1 MNHYIR
7 YASVK
12 WLLFLVTCI
21 AGAADADRDPLDVSI
36 AFMPEHVDP
45 AKKFFVTFTVSVP
58 RESIDIRLLVTDR
71 TFEGFRIAGSYD
83 RRQELADGGYRLR
96 RSFRLQPQPGSSRF
110 RMAPLAIEW
119 QDTASE
125 TVSAFGYRLVPAIVF
140 ERREYRHDEPTVI
153 GGMQRLPV
161 LYERSPW
168 PIAITVAGLIML
180 AAVIIAIQHRR
191 PGTTVSP
198 TPREQAQTELDALLE
213 RHLPEHELWTDFY
226 VELTLILRRFIERTG
241 NIPASEQTT
250 RELLKAIHNDS
261 RFTPAWIEAVAELFN
276 HADRVKY
283 AGYQP
288 DIESAHRAVCATRKC
303 IETAEPE
310 TFDHV
315 ATG

>member
-7 YASVK
+7 YTVFR

-21 AGAADADRDPLDVSI
+21 AGAADADRDPLDVSF

-45 AKKFFVTFTVSVP
+45 ARFFFVTVTVSVP

-83 RRQELADGGYRLR
+83 RRQELAEGGYRLQ

-110 RMAPLAIEW
+110 RMAPLALEW
-119 QDTASE
+119 QDNASE
-125 TVSAFGYRLVPAIVF
+125 TVAAFGYQLVPAMVF
-140 ERREYRHDEPTVI
+140 ERREYRHDETAVI
-153 GGMQRLPV
+153 GGMQRLPI

-168 PIAITVAGLIML
+168 PIVITVAGLIML
-180 AAVIIAIQHRR
+180 AAVIIAIQRRR

-198 TPREQAQTELDALLE
+198 TPREQARTELDALLE

-226 VELTLILRRFIERTG
+226 VELTLIIRRFIERTG

-250 RELLKAIHNDS
+250 SELFKTIRNDS
-261 RFTPAWIEAVAELFN
+261 RFSPAWIESVSDFFN
-276 HADRVKY
+276 HADRIKY
-283 AGYQP
+283 AGDQP
-288 DIESAHRAVCATRKC
+288 DIESAHRAVSAARKC
-303 IETAEPE
+303 IETLEPKAS
-310 TFDHV
+310 DHA
-315 ATG
+315 ATC